1 MVTRFVIRHIFA
13 FILEKY
19 MLEISRFQILFR
31 KKININGCWSNRL
44 VFQILFAISL
54 RLKVTSCVLLTL
66 SSLISVNGLLL
77 PLHTDNVTEFYN
89 ELMFCMFFEI
99 EYNIKIARKNNFD
112 LSVGRKSKSNN

>member
-1 MVTRFVIRHIFA
+1 MDVGR
-13 FILEKY
+13 
-19 MLEISRFQILFR
+19 
-31 KKININGCWSNRL
+31 NRL